1 MLFMSLILLA
11 VDASA
16 RMVHHEERAILVD
29 SLRTCLASA
38 STTADSFR
46 IMFDLYDLSTIDNNE
61 LASKELYYVAKR
73 LGDEDAQLEMLR
85 NIALLASTIKD
96 EEMGRWTLKE
106 VATLPPSE
114 NRSQS
119 TVFIKACIADA
130 IQFASEE
137 ERDRY
142 INHTLDKFVDVGNR
156 TVDKYERASQL
167 FMLLNLLSGDRHG
180 SMVEDYANQLSSV
193 ILSMPR
199 LPVNYL
205 LNRQNT
211 MTAIAF
217 WHNDMFEQSVEADRR
232 QLESYDR
239 MRKYNEQNGR
249 SYCNYALQR
258 YASIAR
264 MMRSY
269 DALSDSEVDS
279 LAAEVDKI
287 CEYYPKYAMFHDLRP
302 VVKMGQLMKKGR
314 YDEAMPI
321 VKTLTENAVDLDEKR
336 HYLRILAYV
345 ADKVG
350 DEETKMQSE
359 SELSRLIA
367 EYELNRTDQRL
378 KELHTLYELSNRRHQ
393 TAEVALER
401 QNRRAMEITVVS
413 IILALTLFVFVILYM
428 RFRGLSKKLNVT
440 NEALKA
446 DRASLLNA
454 QRKLV
459 EARDKARLAETE
471 KSQIITYISNELMG
485 PANAVSEYAHMLI
498 DSLPAEQNEVM
509 RRFVDVISGNT
520 RIIQTIAFDVQ
531 EFSTIETHRL
541 STVCEP
547 VDANRMAEM
556 AVESVR
562 PGLKSGLSLEM
573 IPVTDGSPVII
584 TDSRRVESILLSLL
598 SNAIKFTDKGSVT
611 LKVEI
616 DRKEAKATFSVT
628 DTGIG
633 VPADKAE
640 QIFERFERL
649 NSERVGLGL
658 GLANCRMIAAA
669 LNGTVSLDT
678 SYPGPGSRFLLIIP
692 ID

>member
-1 MLFMSLILLA
+1 MLLILMA

-16 RMVHHEERAILVD
+16 RMVHHEERAHLVD
-29 SLRTCLASA
+29 SLQTCLASA
-38 STTADSFR
+38 TTTADSFR

-61 LASKELYYVAKR
+61 STSKDLYYVAKR
-73 LGDEDAQLEMLR
+73 LGNEDAQLEMLR
-85 NIALLASTIKD
+85 NIALLASTVKD
-96 EEMGRWTLKE
+96 EAMGRWALDE
-106 VATLPPSE
+106 VVKLPPSE

-142 INHTLDKFVDVGNR
+142 MNHMLDKFIDVGDR
-156 TVDKYERASQL
+156 SLDKYERASQL
-167 FMLLNLLSGDRHG
+167 FMLLNLLSGDGHG
-180 SMVEDYANQLSSV
+180 TMVEEYANQLSSL

-205 LNRQNT
+205 LNRHNT
-211 MTAIAF
+211 MTAIAY
-217 WHNDMFEQSVEADRR
+217 WHNDMFDKSVEADRR

-239 MRKYNEQNGR
+239 MRKYNEHNGR
-249 SYCNYALQR
+249 EYCNYALQR
-258 YASIAR
+258 YAAIAR
-264 MMRSY
+264 MMRNY
-269 DALSDSEVDS
+269 DALSECEADS

-287 CEYYPKYAMFHDLRP
+287 CEYYPRYTMFHDLRP
-302 VVKMGQLMKKGR
+302 VVKMGLLMKKGN
-314 YDEAMPI
+314 YSEAMPI
-321 VKTLTENAVDLDEKR
+321 VKSMAENAVDLDDKR
-336 HYLRILAYV
+336 HYMRMLAYV
-345 ADKVG
+345 AEQVG
-350 DEETKMQSE
+350 DEETRAQAE
-359 SELSRLIA
+359 SEMERLLA
-367 EYELNRTDQRL
+367 EYESNRTGQRL
-378 KELHTLYELSNRRHQ
+378 KELQTLYELSNRKHQ
-393 TAEVALER
+393 TAEVELER

-413 IILALTLFVFVILYM
+413 IILALTLFVFVILYA
-428 RFRGLSKKLNVT
+428 RFRGLSKKLNIT

-454 QRKLV
+454 QQKLV

-498 DSLPAEQNEVM
+498 DSLPAEQNDIM
-509 RRFVDVISGNT
+509 RKFVDVISGNT

-541 STVCEP
+541 STICEP
-547 VDANRMAEM
+547 VDANRMAGM

-562 PGLKSGLSLEM
+562 PGVKSGVSLEL
-573 IPVTDGSPVII
+573 IPVADGSPVII
-584 TDSRRVESILLSLL
+584 TDARRVEAILLSLL
-598 SNAIKFTDKGSVT
+598 SNAIKFTDEGSVT

-616 DRKEAKATFSVT
+616 DRDAAKAVFSVT

-649 NSERVGLGL
+649 NSERMGLGL
-658 GLANCRMIAAA
+658 GLSNCRMIASA
-669 LNGTVSLDT
+669 LNGTVNLDT
-678 SYPGPGSRFLLIIP
+678 SYTGPGSRFVLTIP
-692 ID
+692 IN